1 MMLNS
6 QSVSCQRLTS
16 PFPAV
21 RNPRSL
27 GCSPVKIGIFR
38 KKVSVSGCRKPIQAV
53 NGLVFSGRSGKIGS
67 TYSPCPSRFAVT
79 HIKGEFLFC
88 APPYS
93 QVEERT

>member
-1 MMLNS
+1 MTFRS
-6 QSVSCQRLTS
+6 QGVSCQWLATLS
-16 PFPAV
+16 PSM
-21 RNPRSL
+21 RNPRSF

-38 KKVSVSGCRKPIQAV
+38 KRASVSWCRRPIKAAY
-53 NGLVFSGRSGKIGS
+53 GLVFSGPGGKIRP
-67 TYSPCPSRFAVT
+67 THSPCPSRFAVT